1 MLGGHRKQQG
11 HLPAW
16 DLSKDSESRKREAS
30 RAIDGMT
37 RSLDIGL
44 GRAGPKTQG

>member
-16 DLSKDSESRKREAS
+16 DLSEDSESRKREAS
-30 RAIDGMT
+30 RAIDGLT
-37 RSLDIGL
+37 RSLV
-44 GRAGPKTQG
+44 